1 MRTHEFQGRCRSDL
15 GFPGWRRF
23 FHTKNTTQTSG
34 SWSER
39 PAALLVIAQS
49 SQVLQ
54 VLKCRVCVR
63 VEETAGGSAGTSGGC
78 CGSAAWF

>member
-1 MRTHEFQGRCRSDL
+1 VCTHEFQGRCRSDL
-15 GFPGWRRF
+15 GFPSWRRS

-49 SQVLQ
+49 SRVLQ
-54 VLKCRVCVR
+54 VLESRVCVR
-63 VEETAGGSAGTSGGC
+63 VKAMASGSAGTGGGC
-78 CGSAAWF
+78 CGSAAYF